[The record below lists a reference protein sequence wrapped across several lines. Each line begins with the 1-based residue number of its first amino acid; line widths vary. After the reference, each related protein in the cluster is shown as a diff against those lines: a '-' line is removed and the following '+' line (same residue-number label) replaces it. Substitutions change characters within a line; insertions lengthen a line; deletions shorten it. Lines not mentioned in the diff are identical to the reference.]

1 MAMNHCLEAGGKHVE
16 PGHFKLMMAGAEMCQ
31 TAANQ
36 IVIGM
41 RQYQHTCREGAE
53 ECAQSEV
60 APFAWTGWRRR

>member
-41 RQYQHTCREGAE
+41 CQHQHLPR
-53 ECAQSEV
+53 V
-60 APFAWTGWRRR
+60 RRDLRGTRAGLRSHRCMR